1 MIIFNRTAKSNCLI
15 FDKNRSKVDGG
26 FHIYLKE
33 IIKLPGGT
41 KKYKYEISFAINSE
55 SFVKS
60 SAHRIIVT
68 PIPPG
73 LGSRKQLK
81 IQTAVAK
88 LNSGLLN
95 TDSKILKKSAKN
107 RLIKATTLDEIN
119 LTEHA
124 SWVTEIPVV
133 ADLLW
138 KGCESGEVLIEAMSF
153 TASEASKEDSPVVQ
167 LFFQP
172 LVKFT
177 TTTYLYYTIVEITQ
191 NFKKATAVGTNPDNV
206 IDETKSSYVLKRVD
220 EIKSE
225 ASKDS
230 LYAQEAIVTPQFD
243 GGEQKKELNTAES
256 MVAVNSGAGLD
267 TDKIFEA
274 STRYRSAVD
283 ILEGNIGEK
292 TSDAQD
298 VDSISVVWSD
308 EESFEDSVIEKP
320 DVNTGETSQ
329 EHIIS
334 FESLEEREPVNL
346 NTGFQDGV
354 AN

>member
-1 MIIFNRTAKSNCLI
+1 MIIFNRTGKSNCLL
-15 FDKNRSKVDGG
+15 FDQGRSKVDGG

-41 KKYKYEISFAINSE
+41 KKYKYEISFAISSE

-81 IQTAVAK
+81 IQSAVAK
-88 LNSGLLN
+88 LNSGLHT
-95 TDSKILKKSAKN
+95 TDAKILNKSAKN

-124 SWVTEIPVV
+124 SWITEIPQV

-138 KGCESGEVLIEAMSF
+138 KGCESGEELIEAMSH
-153 TASEASKEDSPVVQ
+153 TSYETTMGTGDKGATWISIVKQSSPENPG
-167 LFFQP
+167 LGNSI
-172 LVKFT
+172 VK
-177 TTTYLYYTIVEITQ
+177 ITQ
-191 NFKKATAVGTNPDNV
+191 DYKKATSVGTDPDNV
-206 IDETKSSYVLKRVD
+206 IDETKSSYVLKTAD
-220 EIKSE
+220 EINGES
-225 ASKDS
+225 SKRT
-230 LYAQEAIVTPQFD
+230 LQYQEAAVGPQFD
-243 GGEQKKELNTAES
+243 GGDQKTEKLIKPIDEVSFALN
-256 MVAVNSGAGLD
+256 

-274 STRYRSAVD
+274 STRYRTAVD

-298 VDSISVVWSD
+298 VDNIPVVWSD
-308 EESFEDSVIEKP
+308 EENFEDSLIEKSSEFGS
-320 DVNTGETSQ
+320 DTHQAHT
-329 EHIIS
+329 IS
-334 FESLEEREPVNL
+334 FEVLKEAESIKSSS
-346 NTGFQDGV
+346 GFIESKDT
-354 AN
+354 N

>member
-1 MIIFNRTAKSNCLI
+1 
-15 FDKNRSKVDGG
+15 
-26 FHIYLKE
+26 
-33 IIKLPGGT
+33 
-41 KKYKYEISFAINSE
+41 
-55 SFVKS
+55 
-60 SAHRIIVT
+60 
-68 PIPPG
+68 
-73 LGSRKQLK
+73 
-81 IQTAVAK
+81 
-88 LNSGLLN
+88 
-95 TDSKILKKSAKN
+95 
-107 RLIKATTLDEIN
+107 
-119 LTEHA
+119 
-124 SWVTEIPVV
+124 
-133 ADLLW
+133 
-138 KGCESGEVLIEAMSF
+138 
-153 TASEASKEDSPVVQ
+153 
-167 LFFQP
+167 
-172 LVKFT
+172 
-177 TTTYLYYTIVEITQ
+177 
-191 NFKKATAVGTNPDNV
+191 
-206 IDETKSSYVLKRVD
+206 
-220 EIKSE
+220 
-225 ASKDS
+225 
-230 LYAQEAIVTPQFD
+230 
-243 GGEQKKELNTAES
+243 